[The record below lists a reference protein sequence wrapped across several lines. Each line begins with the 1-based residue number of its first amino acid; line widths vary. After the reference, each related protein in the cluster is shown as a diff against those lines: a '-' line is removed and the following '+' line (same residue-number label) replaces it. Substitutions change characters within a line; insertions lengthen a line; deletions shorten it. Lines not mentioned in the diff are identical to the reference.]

1 MKKNM
6 KNIRYFIGWAG
17 AVCLL
22 LPSCTKKDL
31 AAINTKPGILSSATP
46 QALFQM
52 ATMVTQNSNEYFYDY
67 NRFMFPLAQIFTNNN
82 KGVATNTFTEGSS
95 LSTRYN
101 DFFSTSNDV
110 KFPIGVGNYLTDAE
124 RQFNTLPAAEQAKK
138 QSWVPIFHILKAY
151 YAFYVSDVFGSIA
164 YSQAFKAREGIQQP
178 VYDPQQAL
186 FDTLDTQ
193 LKAAAATLKTAAAS
207 STETTLGNYDLYY
220 GTKADEVTKWIRAA
234 NSLRLKIAMRLMK
247 RNPAKLATIANE
259 VISDNVGLMAS
270 NDDNWLFQP
279 GNAYFGGSGGNWDP
293 FSGGGGGKGIKGTID
308 YMWNNSDPRIHLY
321 YQPNNYSQDN
331 INAAIAAGVLAPG
344 STEPARRYVGSYA
357 SPDAANSPT
366 NGRLQSTHTVNSNLT
381 LDTLSSIQDRLISP
395 SNSHTPGVNGTGS
408 ATFILI
414 SYADVCFMR
423 AELAARG
430 ITSENA
436 QVLYNAGIAASISMY
451 DGIANLAQVYNYKA
465 VDPTAIANYL
475 NAPDVAYNP
484 AKALTQIIEQEYI
497 NYFLQPNEAWAL
509 IKRTGMPN
517 ASTPLVYETFM
528 INGQVAPYPRRAT
541 LQYPSEANDN
551 YVNQKAAI
559 DAMVADP
566 NFGVPGDNTGRVWW
580 DSK

>member
-17 AVCLL
+17 AFCLL

-31 AAINTKPGILSSATP
+31 AAINTKPGILPTATP

-52 ATMVTQNSNEYFYDY
+52 ATLLTQNSNEYFYDY

-82 KGVATNTFTEGSS
+82 KGVSANTLTEGNA

-101 DFFSTSNDV
+101 DFFSTSNNIQY
-110 KFPIGVGNYLTDAE
+110 PTGVGNYLTDAE
-124 RQFNTLPAAEQAKK
+124 RQFNTLAAAEQAKK

-151 YAFYVSDVFGSIA
+151 YAFYVSDVYGSIA
-164 YSQAFKAREGIQQP
+164 YSQAFHAREGIQQP
-178 VYDPQQAL
+178 VYDNQQAL

-207 STETTLGNYDLYY
+207 STETPLGSYDLYY
-220 GTKADEVTKWIRAA
+220 GTKSDEVTKWIRAA

-247 RNPAKLATIANE
+247 RNPSKMASIAKE
-259 VISDNVGLMAS
+259 VIADNVGPMSS

-308 YMWNNSDPRIHLY
+308 YMWNNSDPRIGLY
-321 YQPNNYSQDN
+321 FQQNNYTQDN
-331 INAAIAAGVLAPG
+331 INIAIAAGVLAPG

-357 SPDAANSPT
+357 SPDAANSPA
-366 NGRLQSTHTVNSNLT
+366 NGRLQSTQKVNSTLT

-395 SNSHTPGVNGTGS
+395 SNSHTAGSNGTGS
-408 ATFILI
+408 GTFILI

-430 ITSENA
+430 VTTENA
-436 QVLYNAGIAASISMY
+436 QSLYNAGIAASISMY
-451 DGIANLAQVYNYKA
+451 DAIGNLAQIYNYKA
-465 VDPTAIANYL
+465 LDPAKATAYL
-475 NAPDVAYNP
+475 SAPDVAYNS
-484 AKALTQIIEQEYI
+484 ANALQQIIVQEYI

-517 ASTPLVYETFM
+517 ATTPLVYETFM
-528 INGQVAPYPRRAT
+528 SNGQPAPYPRRAT
-541 LQYPSEANDN
+541 LQYPSQADDN
-551 YVNQKAAI
+551 YANEKAAL